1 MSIRYNMDIVDY
13 NDYAINNINEDNRY
27 DKYDVLRKVMY
38 HYLCSWNEESI
49 NVKLNLF
56 QNNKEMN
63 TVDILI
69 YSLLKNLSDTIGLKE
84 DSYKSIVIS
93 NVEIGNILNKSKEE
107 VYLQMLIDYGQ
118 SEMVSILSEIDVKG
132 YFKYYKLAGTSILN
146 GKEFNHY
153 KIYKGSS
160 EYDTKEMSILLN
172 SVVQEAKNLG
182 IKTKDDIE
190 LERLLEEWC

>member
-1 MSIRYNMDIVDY
+1 MIDDTGKIEKFLPLIFRL
-13 NDYAINNINEDNRY
+13 
-27 DKYDVLRKVMY
+27 DKDTVYDVKIDKHREKRSLNANA
-38 HYLCSWNEESI
+38 YLW
-49 NVKLNLF
+49 KLV
-56 QNNKEMN
+56 
-63 TVDILI
+63 T
-69 YSLLKNLSDTIGLKE
+69 
-84 DSYKSIVIS
+84 
-93 NVEIGNILNKSKEE
+93 EIGNVLNKSKEE

-172 SVVQEAKNLG
+172 GVVQEAKNLG

-190 LERLLEEWC
+190 LERLIKEWF

>member
-1 MSIRYNMDIVDY
+1 MIDDTGKI
-13 NDYAINNINEDNRY
+13 
-27 DKYDVLRKVMY
+27 DKFLPLIFRLDKDTVYDVKIDKHREKRSLNANA
-38 HYLCSWNEESI
+38 YLWKLVTEMG
-49 NVKLNLF
+49 NV
-56 QNNKEMN
+56 
-63 TVDILI
+63 
-69 YSLLKNLSDTIGLKE
+69 LS
-84 DSYKSIVIS
+84 
-93 NVEIGNILNKSKEE
+93 KSKEE

-160 EYDTKEMSILLN
+160 EYNTKEMSILLEG
-172 SVVQEAKNLG
+172 VVQEAKNLG

-190 LERLLEEWC
+190 LERMIDKWTSS

>member
-1 MSIRYNMDIVDY
+1 MIDDTGKIEKFLPLIFRL
-13 NDYAINNINEDNRY
+13 
-27 DKYDVLRKVMY
+27 DKDTVYDVKIDKHREKRSLNANA
-38 HYLCSWNEESI
+38 YLW
-49 NVKLNLF
+49 KLV
-56 QNNKEMN
+56 
-63 TVDILI
+63 T
-69 YSLLKNLSDTIGLKE
+69 
-84 DSYKSIVIS
+84 
-93 NVEIGNILNKSKEE
+93 EIGNVLNKSKEE

-153 KIYKGSS
+153 KIYKDSS

-172 SVVQEAKNLG
+172 GVVQEAKNLG

>member
-1 MSIRYNMDIVDY
+1 MIDDTGKIEKFLPLIFRL
-13 NDYAINNINEDNRY
+13 
-27 DKYDVLRKVMY
+27 DKDTVYDVKIDKHREKRSLNANA
-38 HYLCSWNEESI
+38 YLW
-49 NVKLNLF
+49 KLV
-56 QNNKEMN
+56 
-63 TVDILI
+63 T
-69 YSLLKNLSDTIGLKE
+69 
-84 DSYKSIVIS
+84 
-93 NVEIGNILNKSKEE
+93 EIGNILNKSKEE

-172 SVVQEAKNLG
+172 GVVQEAKNLG

-190 LERLLEEWC
+190 LEKLIEEWER

>member
-1 MSIRYNMDIVDY
+1 MIDDTGKIEKFLPLIFRL
-13 NDYAINNINEDNRY
+13 
-27 DKYDVLRKVMY
+27 DKDTVYDVKIDKHREKISLNANA
-38 HYLCSWNEESI
+38 YLW
-49 NVKLNLF
+49 KLV
-56 QNNKEMN
+56 
-63 TVDILI
+63 T
-69 YSLLKNLSDTIGLKE
+69 
-84 DSYKSIVIS
+84 
-93 NVEIGNILNKSKEE
+93 EIGNVLNKSKEE

-172 SVVQEAKNLG
+172 GVVQEAKNLG

>member
-1 MSIRYNMDIVDY
+1 MI
-13 NDYAINNINEDNRY
+13 EDTGKIEKFLPLIFRL
-27 DKYDVLRKVMY
+27 DKDTVYDVKIDKHREKRSLNANA
-38 HYLCSWNEESI
+38 YLW
-49 NVKLNLF
+49 KLV
-56 QNNKEMN
+56 
-63 TVDILI
+63 T
-69 YSLLKNLSDTIGLKE
+69 
-84 DSYKSIVIS
+84 
-93 NVEIGNILNKSKEE
+93 EIGDILNKSKEE

-172 SVVQEAKNLG
+172 GVVQETKNLG
-182 IKTKDDIE
+182 VKTKDDIE
-190 LERLLEEWC
+190 LERLVEEWER

>member
-1 MSIRYNMDIVDY
+1 MIDDTGKIEKFLPLIFRL
-13 NDYAINNINEDNRY
+13 
-27 DKYDVLRKVMY
+27 DKDTVYDVKIDKHREKRSLNANA
-38 HYLCSWNEESI
+38 YLW
-49 NVKLNLF
+49 KLV
-56 QNNKEMN
+56 
-63 TVDILI
+63 T
-69 YSLLKNLSDTIGLKE
+69 
-84 DSYKSIVIS
+84 
-93 NVEIGNILNKSKEE
+93 EIGNVLNKSKEE

-172 SVVQEAKNLG
+172 GVVQEAKNLG

-190 LERLLEEWC
+190 VERLLEEWC

>member
-1 MSIRYNMDIVDY
+1 MIDDTGKIEKFLPLIFRL
-13 NDYAINNINEDNRY
+13 
-27 DKYDVLRKVMY
+27 DKDTVYDVKIDKHREKRSLNANA
-38 HYLCSWNEESI
+38 YLW
-49 NVKLNLF
+49 KLV
-56 QNNKEMN
+56 
-63 TVDILI
+63 T
-69 YSLLKNLSDTIGLKE
+69 
-84 DSYKSIVIS
+84 
-93 NVEIGNILNKSKEE
+93 EIGNILNKSKEE

-132 YFKYYKLAGTSILN
+132 YFKYYKLAGTSLLN

-172 SVVQEAKNLG
+172 GVVQEAKNLG

-190 LERLLEEWC
+190 LERLVEEWC

>member
-1 MSIRYNMDIVDY
+1 MIDDTGKIEKFLPLLFRL
-13 NDYAINNINEDNRY
+13 
-27 DKYDVLRKVMY
+27 DKDTVYDVKIDKHREKRSLNANA
-38 HYLCSWNEESI
+38 YLW
-49 NVKLNLF
+49 KLV
-56 QNNKEMN
+56 
-63 TVDILI
+63 T
-69 YSLLKNLSDTIGLKE
+69 
-84 DSYKSIVIS
+84 
-93 NVEIGNILNKSKEE
+93 EIGNVLNKSKEE

-172 SVVQEAKNLG
+172 GIVQEAKNLG

>member
-1 MSIRYNMDIVDY
+1 MIDDTGKIEKFLPLIFRL
-13 NDYAINNINEDNRY
+13 
-27 DKYDVLRKVMY
+27 DKDTVYDVKIDKHREKRSLNANA
-38 HYLCSWNEESI
+38 YLW
-49 NVKLNLF
+49 KL
-56 QNNKEMN
+56 
-63 TVDILI
+63 
-69 YSLLKNLSDTIGLKE
+69 
-84 DSYKSIVIS
+84 VI
-93 NVEIGNILNKSKEE
+93 EIGNVLNKSKEE

-146 GKEFNHY
+146 DKEFNHY

-172 SVVQEAKNLG
+172 GVVQEAKNLG

-190 LERLLEEWC
+190 LERLVEEWC

>member
-1 MSIRYNMDIVDY
+1 MIDDTGKI
-13 NDYAINNINEDNRY
+13 
-27 DKYDVLRKVMY
+27 DKFLPLIFRLDKDTVYDVKIDKHREKRSLNANA
-38 HYLCSWNEESI
+38 YLW
-49 NVKLNLF
+49 KLV
-56 QNNKEMN
+56 
-63 TVDILI
+63 T
-69 YSLLKNLSDTIGLKE
+69 
-84 DSYKSIVIS
+84 
-93 NVEIGNILNKSKEE
+93 EIGNVLNKSKEE

-146 GKEFNHY
+146 DKEFNHY

-160 EYDTKEMSILLN
+160 EYDTKEMSILLEG
-172 SVVQEAKNLG
+172 VVQEAKNLG

>member
-1 MSIRYNMDIVDY
+1 MIDDTGKIEKFLPLIFRL
-13 NDYAINNINEDNRY
+13 
-27 DKYDVLRKVMY
+27 DKDTVYDVKIDKHREKRSLNANA
-38 HYLCSWNEESI
+38 YLW
-49 NVKLNLF
+49 KLV
-56 QNNKEMN
+56 
-63 TVDILI
+63 T
-69 YSLLKNLSDTIGLKE
+69 
-84 DSYKSIVIS
+84 
-93 NVEIGNILNKSKEE
+93 EIGNILNKSKEE

-146 GKEFNHY
+146 DKEFNHY

-172 SVVQEAKNLG
+172 GVVQEAKNLG

-190 LERLLEEWC
+190 LERLVEEWDK

>member
-1 MSIRYNMDIVDY
+1 MIDDTCKI
-13 NDYAINNINEDNRY
+13 
-27 DKYDVLRKVMY
+27 DKILPLIFRLDKDTIYDVKINKHREKRSLNANA
-38 HYLCSWNEESI
+38 YLW
-49 NVKLNLF
+49 KLV
-56 QNNKEMN
+56 
-63 TVDILI
+63 T
-69 YSLLKNLSDTIGLKE
+69 
-84 DSYKSIVIS
+84 
-93 NVEIGNILNKSKEE
+93 EIGNILNKSKEE

-118 SEMVSILSEIDVKG
+118 SEMVSILSVIDVKG

-172 SVVQEAKNLG
+172 GVVQEAKNLG

-190 LERLLEEWC
+190 LERLIKEWC

>member
-1 MSIRYNMDIVDY
+1 MIDDTGRIEKFLPL
-13 NDYAINNINEDNRY
+13 IFRL
-27 DKYDVLRKVMY
+27 DKDTVYDVKIDKHREKRSLNANA
-38 HYLCSWNEESI
+38 YLW
-49 NVKLNLF
+49 KLV
-56 QNNKEMN
+56 
-63 TVDILI
+63 T
-69 YSLLKNLSDTIGLKE
+69 
-84 DSYKSIVIS
+84 
-93 NVEIGNILNKSKEE
+93 EIGNILNKSKEE

-146 GKEFNHY
+146 DKEFNHY

-172 SVVQEAKNLG
+172 GVVQEAKNLG

-190 LERLLEEWC
+190 LERLVEEWCQ

>member
-1 MSIRYNMDIVDY
+1 MIDDTGKIEKFLPLIFRL
-13 NDYAINNINEDNRY
+13 
-27 DKYDVLRKVMY
+27 DKDTVYDVKIDKHREKRSLNANA
-38 HYLCSWNEESI
+38 YLW
-49 NVKLNLF
+49 KLV
-56 QNNKEMN
+56 
-63 TVDILI
+63 T
-69 YSLLKNLSDTIGLKE
+69 
-84 DSYKSIVIS
+84 
-93 NVEIGNILNKSKEE
+93 EIGNILNKSKEE

-172 SVVQEAKNLG
+172 GVVQEAKNLG
-182 IKTKDDIE
+182 IKTKEDYE
-190 LERLLEEWC
+190 LEKLIEEWER

>member
-1 MSIRYNMDIVDY
+1 MIDDTGKIEKFLPLIFRL
-13 NDYAINNINEDNRY
+13 
-27 DKYDVLRKVMY
+27 DKDTVYDVKIDKHREKRSLNANA
-38 HYLCSWNEESI
+38 YLW
-49 NVKLNLF
+49 KLV
-56 QNNKEMN
+56 
-63 TVDILI
+63 T
-69 YSLLKNLSDTIGLKE
+69 
-84 DSYKSIVIS
+84 
-93 NVEIGNILNKSKEE
+93 EIGNVLNKSKEE
-107 VYLQMLIDYGQ
+107 VYLQILIDYGQ

-172 SVVQEAKNLG
+172 GVVQEAKNLG

-190 LERLLEEWC
+190 LERLIKEWC

>member
-1 MSIRYNMDIVDY
+1 MIDDTGKI
-13 NDYAINNINEDNRY
+13 
-27 DKYDVLRKVMY
+27 DKFLPLIFRLDKDTVYDVKIDKHREKRSLNANA
-38 HYLCSWNEESI
+38 YLW
-49 NVKLNLF
+49 KLV
-56 QNNKEMN
+56 
-63 TVDILI
+63 T
-69 YSLLKNLSDTIGLKE
+69 
-84 DSYKSIVIS
+84 
-93 NVEIGNILNKSKEE
+93 EIGNILNKSKEE

-146 GKEFNHY
+146 DKEFNHY

-172 SVVQEAKNLG
+172 GVVQEAKNLG

-190 LERLLEEWC
+190 LERLVEEWC

>member
-1 MSIRYNMDIVDY
+1 MI
-13 NDYAINNINEDNRY
+13 EDTCKI
-27 DKYDVLRKVMY
+27 DKILPLIFRLDKDTIYDVKINKHREKRSLNANA
-38 HYLCSWNEESI
+38 YLW
-49 NVKLNLF
+49 KLV
-56 QNNKEMN
+56 
-63 TVDILI
+63 T
-69 YSLLKNLSDTIGLKE
+69 
-84 DSYKSIVIS
+84 
-93 NVEIGNILNKSKEE
+93 EIGNILNKSKEE

-118 SEMVSILSEIDVKG
+118 SEMISILSEINVKG

-172 SVVQEAKNLG
+172 GVVQEAKNLG

-190 LERLLEEWC
+190 LERLVEEWER

>member
-1 MSIRYNMDIVDY
+1 MIDDTGKIEKFLPLIFRL
-13 NDYAINNINEDNRY
+13 
-27 DKYDVLRKVMY
+27 DKDTVYDVKIDKHREKRSLNANA
-38 HYLCSWNEESI
+38 YLW
-49 NVKLNLF
+49 KLV
-56 QNNKEMN
+56 
-63 TVDILI
+63 T
-69 YSLLKNLSDTIGLKE
+69 
-84 DSYKSIVIS
+84 
-93 NVEIGNILNKSKEE
+93 EIGNILNKSKEE

-118 SEMVSILSEIDVKG
+118 SEMVSILSEIDLKG

-172 SVVQEAKNLG
+172 GVVQEAKNLG

-190 LERLLEEWC
+190 LERLVEEWEK

>member
-1 MSIRYNMDIVDY
+1 MIDDTGKIEKFLPLIFRL
-13 NDYAINNINEDNRY
+13 
-27 DKYDVLRKVMY
+27 DKDTVYDVKIDKHREKRSLNANA
-38 HYLCSWNEESI
+38 YLW
-49 NVKLNLF
+49 KLV
-56 QNNKEMN
+56 
-63 TVDILI
+63 T
-69 YSLLKNLSDTIGLKE
+69 
-84 DSYKSIVIS
+84 
-93 NVEIGNILNKSKEE
+93 EIGDILNKSKEE

-132 YFKYYKLAGTSILN
+132 YFKYYKLAGTSLLN

-172 SVVQEAKNLG
+172 GVVQEAKNLG

-190 LERLLEEWC
+190 IERLLEEWC

>member
-1 MSIRYNMDIVDY
+1 MIDDTGKIEKFLPLIFRLDKDIV
-13 NDYAINNINEDNRY
+13 
-27 DKYDVLRKVMY
+27 YDVKIDKHREKRSLNANA
-38 HYLCSWNEESI
+38 YLW
-49 NVKLNLF
+49 KLV
-56 QNNKEMN
+56 
-63 TVDILI
+63 T
-69 YSLLKNLSDTIGLKE
+69 
-84 DSYKSIVIS
+84 
-93 NVEIGNILNKSKEE
+93 EIGNVLNKSKEE

-172 SVVQEAKNLG
+172 GVVQEAKNLG

-190 LERLLEEWC
+190 VERLLEEWC

>member
-1 MSIRYNMDIVDY
+1 MIDDTGKIEKFLPLIIRL
-13 NDYAINNINEDNRY
+13 
-27 DKYDVLRKVMY
+27 DKDTVYDVKIDKHREKRSLNANA
-38 HYLCSWNEESI
+38 YLW
-49 NVKLNLF
+49 KLV
-56 QNNKEMN
+56 
-63 TVDILI
+63 T
-69 YSLLKNLSDTIGLKE
+69 
-84 DSYKSIVIS
+84 
-93 NVEIGNILNKSKEE
+93 EIGNVLNKSKEE

-160 EYDTKEMSILLN
+160 EYDTKEMSILLEG
-172 SVVQEAKNLG
+172 VVQEAKNLG

-190 LERLLEEWC
+190 LERLIKEWC

>member
-1 MSIRYNMDIVDY
+1 MIDDTGKIEKFLPLIFRL
-13 NDYAINNINEDNRY
+13 
-27 DKYDVLRKVMY
+27 DKDTVYDVKIDKHREKRSLNANA
-38 HYLCSWNEESI
+38 YLW
-49 NVKLNLF
+49 KLV
-56 QNNKEMN
+56 
-63 TVDILI
+63 T
-69 YSLLKNLSDTIGLKE
+69 
-84 DSYKSIVIS
+84 
-93 NVEIGNILNKSKEE
+93 EIGNVLNKSKEE

-118 SEMVSILSEIDVKG
+118 SEMVSILSEIEVKG

-172 SVVQEAKNLG
+172 GVVQEAKNLG

-190 LERLLEEWC
+190 LERLVEEWC